1 MERKVEAG
9 LDFRLTLG
17 GGKGAIKIGGIRNK
31 EKEEE
36 KPEADRNWMQVSR
49 LLALIPESPVVTS
62 FSLTCLLLH
71 LPHLVRSFFL

>member
-36 KPEADRNWMQVSR
+36 KPEADRN
-49 LLALIPESPVVTS
+49 
-62 FSLTCLLLH
+62 
-71 LPHLVRSFFL
+71 